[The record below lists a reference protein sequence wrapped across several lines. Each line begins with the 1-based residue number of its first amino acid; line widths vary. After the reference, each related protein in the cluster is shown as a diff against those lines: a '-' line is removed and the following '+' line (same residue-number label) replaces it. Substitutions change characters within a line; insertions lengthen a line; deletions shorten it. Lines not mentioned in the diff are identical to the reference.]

1 MTRNERRLSEQV
13 KQQQRQIETQAATI
27 TKLRAHGMKQ
37 RQDIGRLSKALD
49 RKTDECLRWQQQAR
63 PLLTDEED
71 EAGTRAMQEIEQKGT
86 AHEARASDI

>member
-1 MTRNERRLSEQV
+1 MTANERRLAEQV
-13 KQQQRQIETQAATI
+13 KRLKAQLATQEQTI

-49 RKTDECLRWQQQAR
+49 RKTDECLRWQRAAR

-71 EAGTRAMQEIEQKGT
+71 DAGTEAMRQIEKG
-86 AHEARASDI
+86 